1 MFKKGRQMLSTL
13 RTLIAGV
20 DARAEDRLRD
30 TFAIELIDQKI
41 RETEAQVR
49 AAKSTLASLIQ
60 RSRSERKLLDML
72 GTRIA
77 ALTDRARDAL
87 EAQRDDLA
95 TEAANAIAEMEN
107 EALQRQNTI
116 DRLEAQTTRLRASV
130 ERGHRRVID
139 LKQGAITARAMR
151 REQSMQAK
159 LHSTLA
165 GPSSADEAQDLIDR
179 VIGKDDPLE
188 QAQILADINAGLDH
202 SGLEDRMADA
212 GFGAATKVTARD
224 VLARLKT

>member
-1 MFKKGRQMLSTL
+1 MLSTL

-30 TFAIELIDQKI
+30 VYAIELIDQKI

-60 RSRSERKLLDML
+60 RSRSEQKLLDLL

-77 ALTDRARDAL
+77 TLTGRAREAL
-87 EAQRDDLA
+87 EAGREDMA
-95 TEAANAIAEMEN
+95 TEAANAVAEMEN
-107 EALQRQNTI
+107 EATLRQATI
-116 DRLEAQTTRLRASV
+116 DRLDTQTTRLRASV

-151 REQSMQAK
+151 REQGMQAK

-165 GPSSADEAQDLIDR
+165 GTSSADEAQELIDR
-179 VIGKDDPLE
+179 VVGKDDPLE

-212 GFGAATKVTARD
+212 GFGAATKVTGRD
-224 VLARLKT
+224 VLARLKD

>member
-1 MFKKGRQMLSTL
+1 MLSTL
-13 RTLIAGV
+13 RTLIAGA
-20 DARAEDRLRD
+20 DARAEERLRD
-30 TFAIELIDQKI
+30 VYAIELIDQKI
-41 RETEAQVR
+41 RETEGQLR

-60 RSRSERKLLDML
+60 RTRSEQKLRDLL
-72 GTRIA
+72 QTRIA
-77 ALTDRARDAL
+77 TLTDRAREAL
-87 EAQRDDLA
+87 DSGRDDMA
-95 TEAANAIAEMEN
+95 QEAANAIAEMEN
-107 EALQRQNTI
+107 EVDLRAATI
-116 DRLEAQTTRLRASV
+116 DRLEMQTTRLRASV

-151 REQSMQAK
+151 REQGMQAK
-159 LHSTLA
+159 LHSTIA

-212 GFGAATKVTARD
+212 GFGPSTKVTGKD
-224 VLARLKT
+224 VLARLKS

>member
-1 MFKKGRQMLSTL
+1 MLSTL
-13 RTLIAGV
+13 RTLIAGA
-20 DARAEDRLRD
+20 DARAEERLRD
-30 TFAIELIDQKI
+30 VYAIELIDQKI
-41 RETEAQVR
+41 RETEGQLR

-60 RSRSERKLLDML
+60 RTRSEQKLRDLL
-72 GTRIA
+72 QTRIA
-77 ALTDRARDAL
+77 TLTDRAREALDAG
-87 EAQRDDLA
+87 RDDMA
-95 TEAANAIAEMEN
+95 HEAANAIAEMEN
-107 EALQRQNTI
+107 EVDLRAATI
-116 DRLEAQTTRLRASV
+116 DRLEMQTTRLRASV

-151 REQSMQAK
+151 REQGMQAK
-159 LHSTLA
+159 LHSTIA

-212 GFGAATKVTARD
+212 GYGPSTKVTGKD
-224 VLARLKT
+224 VLARLKS

>member
-1 MFKKGRQMLSTL
+1 MLSTL

-30 TFAIELIDQKI
+30 VYAIELIDQKI

-60 RSRSERKLLDML
+60 RSRSEQKLLDL
-72 GTRIA
+72 LSTRIA
-77 ALTDRARDAL
+77 TLTTRAREAL
-87 EAQRDDLA
+87 EAGREDMA
-95 TEAANAIAEMEN
+95 TEAANAVAEMEN
-107 EALQRQNTI
+107 EATLRQATI
-116 DRLEAQTTRLRASV
+116 DRLETQTTRLRASV

-151 REQSMQAK
+151 REQGMQAK
-159 LHSTLA
+159 LHSTIA

-179 VIGKDDPLE
+179 VVGKDDPLE

-202 SGLEDRMADA
+202 SGLEDRMAAA
-212 GFGAATKVTARD
+212 GFGAATKVTGRD
-224 VLARLKT
+224 VLARLKD